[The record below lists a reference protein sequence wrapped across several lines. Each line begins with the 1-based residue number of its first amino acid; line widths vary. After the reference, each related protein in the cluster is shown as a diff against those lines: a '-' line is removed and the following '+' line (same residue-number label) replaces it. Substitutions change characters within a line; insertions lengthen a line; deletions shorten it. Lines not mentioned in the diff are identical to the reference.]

1 MRLESIKKI
10 QIICLIAIILFL
22 MLFLKAHYNQWAT
35 TELGKDFT
43 AYWSSAH
50 LLINGE
56 NPYKADQILALQTSV
71 GWKDK
76 TPLVMYNPPWVLTFI
91 IPFASENYPL
101 TKFLWF
107 LFIFACTLICSI
119 WLWQF
124 YGGTNANQHWSLL
137 IYTYMPLCFC
147 LVKGQIVP
155 IILLGLVGFL
165 HFEKQKKW
173 FLAGV
178 FVCFLA
184 IKPQDTYLFLIALL
198 LWIIYKKQWGILL
211 GAACATIFLTAIPLL
226 YNPNIFFQYYTEIL
240 TNSAHYYWETPTLG
254 YWLRSLLGKEKY
266 FLQYFPTI
274 VGTIWLFYHWY
285 RNYAKWAWAEQTPI
299 LLFVSLMTT
308 FYVWNNDYLLLIVA
322 IIQASVWIIDNP
334 LRPYSKFMIFLYVLI
349 NLMAWVTAFS
359 VHSEKWIIWMV
370 PALFINYLLIKN
382 ISIKANAKTH
392 QLSLNEKPSA

>member
-1 MRLESIKKI
+1 MRLESRKKI

-22 MLFLKAHYNQWAT
+22 ILFLKASYNQWAT

-50 LLINGE
+50 LLINGQ
-56 NPYKADQILALQTSV
+56 NPYQADQILALQTSV

-91 IPFASENYPL
+91 IPFASDNYPL

-124 YGGTNANQHWSLL
+124 YGGTNANRHWSLL

-155 IILLGLVGFL
+155 IILLGVVGFL

-173 FLAGV
+173 FWAGV
-178 FVCFLA
+178 FVCLLG
-184 IKPQDTYLFLIALL
+184 IKPQDTYLFLLALL
-198 LWIIYKKQWGILL
+198 FWIIYKKRWRVLL
-211 GAACATIFLTAIPLL
+211 GAGCATLLITAIPLL
-226 YNPNIFFQYYTEIL
+226 YNPDIFFQYYTEIL
-240 TNSAHYYWETPTLG
+240 SHSYLYDWETPTLG
-254 YWLRSLLGKEKY
+254 YWLRSLLGKEEH
-266 FLQYFPTI
+266 FLQYLPAI
-274 VGTIWLFYHWY
+274 VGTAWFVYYWY
-285 RNYAKWAWAEQTPI
+285 RNYVKWEWAEQVPVLI
-299 LLFVSLMTT
+299 FISLMTT
-308 FYVWNNDYLLLIVA
+308 PYVWVNDYVLLLVA

-334 LRPYSKFMIFLYVLI
+334 LRPYSKFMIFIYVII
-349 NLMAWVTAFS
+349 NLMAWITAFT
-359 VHSEKWIIWMV
+359 VRSEKWIIWMV
-370 PALFINYLLIKN
+370 PALFVNYLLVKKLQIDYEPQDDQCQKCD
-382 ISIKANAKTH
+382 K
-392 QLSLNEKPSA
+392 LS